1 MAKRSKMPQRQSQK
15 HFTRHAM
22 KAHPKNMA
30 ANPMR
35 GGIRL

>member
-1 MAKRSKMPQRQSQK
+1 MAKRQKMPNRQSQK

-22 KAHPKNMA
+22 KAHPKNMVQ
-30 ANPMR
+30 NPMR